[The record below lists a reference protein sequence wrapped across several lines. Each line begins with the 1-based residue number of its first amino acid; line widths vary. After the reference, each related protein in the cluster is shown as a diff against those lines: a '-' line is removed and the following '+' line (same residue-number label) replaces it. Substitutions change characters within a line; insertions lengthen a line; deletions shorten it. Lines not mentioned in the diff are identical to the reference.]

1 MARKIFVT
9 CALPYANGSIHLGHM
24 LEHIQ
29 ADIWVRYQRLKGNE
43 INFVCADDTHGTPV
57 MIKAKQLGITPEEML
72 KSVAAEHKADFSG
85 FEISF
90 DNYYS
95 THSPENQ
102 FFSNAIYNKLKERG
116 YIASRKISQLFDPEK
131 KMFLPDRFVK
141 GTCPKCKAADQY
153 GDNCEACGATYSP
166 TELINPYS
174 AISGAKPELKETEHF
189 FFDLPQFE
197 GVLKD
202 WIKTGAI
209 PDEMANKL
217 NEWFDSGLQQWDI
230 SRDAPY
236 FGFEI
241 PDQPGKYFYVWLDAP
256 IGYLGSFKNYCD
268 RVKNVDFED
277 YIKKDSDCEMY
288 HFIGK
293 DILYFHSLFW
303 PAMLNGAE
311 YRMPTKLFI
320 HGYVTVNGAKM
331 SKSKGTFIKAA
342 TFLKHFPAETL
353 RYYYAAKSNAKID
366 DLDLNLEDFI
376 ARVNSDLVNKVV
388 NLASRTAN
396 FINRKF
402 ANKLAA
408 QLTEDQIF
416 SEFANANETI
426 ETAYEGREYAK
437 AVREIMRLADIANK
451 YVDDTAPW
459 VLAKDPDK
467 SEELHQV
474 CTNALN
480 MFRILLTY
488 LKPIIPSLVKAGED
502 FLGLELTWENAN
514 KPLIAAEINQFKPL
528 FKRIE
533 QKQVDE
539 MIKESKEDL
548 AKAAPKPAVENK
560 EEELAPQIT
569 IDDFAKIDL
578 RVARIVKA
586 EHVEG
591 AEKLISLELD
601 LGFEQRHV
609 FAGIKSAYKPE
620 DLVGRLTVMVANLAP
635 RKMKFGVSEGMVC
648 AAGPGGKDIFLLSP
662 DSGAQPGM
670 RIH

>member
-43 INFVCADDTHGTPV
+43 IHFVCADDTHGTPV

>member
-43 INFVCADDTHGTPV
+43 IHFVCADDTHGTPV

-353 RYYYAAKSNAKID
+353 RYYYAAKSNAC
-366 DLDLNLEDFI
+366 E
-376 ARVNSDLVNKVV
+376 
-388 NLASRTAN
+388 
-396 FINRKF
+396 
-402 ANKLAA
+402 
-408 QLTEDQIF
+408 
-416 SEFANANETI
+416 
-426 ETAYEGREYAK
+426 
-437 AVREIMRLADIANK
+437 
-451 YVDDTAPW
+451 
-459 VLAKDPDK
+459 AKDQKKIIVNAATDDDVRYFCRCLYQAISTDK
-467 SEELHQV
+467 TFV
-474 CTNALN
+474 
-480 MFRILLTY
+480 FRSAASFVKCVGGISDQGLL
-488 LKPIIPSLVKAGED
+488 
-502 FLGLELTWENAN
+502 
-514 KPLIAAEINQFKPL
+514 
-528 FKRIE
+528 
-533 QKQVDE
+533 
-539 MIKESKEDL
+539 
-548 AKAAPKPAVENK
+548 NK
-560 EEELAPQIT
+560 EEMIQEANPNGGIIVVGSHTEKTTRQLNELLKLDGLVPLEFRCST
-569 IDDFAKIDL
+569 ILESREAF
-578 RVARIVKA
+578 
-586 EHVEG
+586 
-591 AEKLISLELD
+591 EKEISRLLLKEEEILSSGRTAVIYTERLLISLEDDDKEKALARSVAISD
-601 LGFEQRHV
+601 GVCRFISELKIKPSFVLAKGGITSADVAVKGLNIRKAKVLGQ
-609 FAGIKSAYKPE
+609 I
-620 DLVGRLTVMVANLAP
+620 
-635 RKMKFGVSEGMVC
+635 
-648 AAGPGGKDIFLLSP
+648 
-662 DSGAQPGM
+662 QPGVPVWQAESDS
-670 RIH
+670 RFPHIPYVIFPGNVGDDETLKNAALRLL

>member
-43 INFVCADDTHGTPV
+43 IHFVCADDTHGTPV

-116 YIASRKISQLFDPEK
+116 SIASRKISQLFDPEK